1 MYVEQMFT
9 SCLAEMAYYV
19 ESNGEAVVI
28 DPLRETTPY
37 IEKARSRGAKIKYI
51 FLTHFHAD
59 FVSGH
64 VDLARETGATI
75 VFGPGATAEFDFHE
89 ATDNE
94 EFKIG
99 DITLKLL
106 HTPGHTMESIS
117 LLLVDAEGETPYVFT
132 GDVLFI
138 GDVGRPDLAVKSDL
152 TEADLAGHGYDS
164 LRNKIMTLPDDI
176 IVYPNHGA
184 GSSCGKNM
192 SEETYDTLGH
202 QKEVNYA
209 LRADMTK
216 EEYVAEVTDG
226 LATPPQYF
234 PKNAGMNKGINKSY
248 KDIMSDSNTPL
259 SVDEFKAYLK
269 DEKAQIIDVRHEHN
283 FVVEHI
289 KGSVFFGLDGTFA
302 SWVGTL
308 VEDLNTPILL
318 VCPEGREEEAIIRLS
333 RVGYDN
339 VKGFLK
345 GGVKAWEHAGEE
357 VDAIMNMNP
366 KEFGENIANHEVEIL
381 DVRRKSEHF
390 SEHIIHDKMHN
401 EPLDSIFT
409 GYKNLDRTKGYY
421 VHCAGGYRSVIT
433 ISILRNLG
441 FTDLINIDGG
451 FDDIKQCEN
460 IKTSD
465 WICPTTML

>member
-117 LLLVDAEGETPYVFT
+117 LLLVDTEGETPYVFT